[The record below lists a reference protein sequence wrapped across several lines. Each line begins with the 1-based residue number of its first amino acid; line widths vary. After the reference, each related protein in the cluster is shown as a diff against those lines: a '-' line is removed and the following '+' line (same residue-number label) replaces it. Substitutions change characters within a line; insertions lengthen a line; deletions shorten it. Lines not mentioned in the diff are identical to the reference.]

1 MDESNNT
8 DSTVKDTDNSEDKA
22 AINNREKENKHLK
35 NGFSKIDETEL
46 VDVVIND
53 GKDIEDENEQMFQ
66 DVIIDDEFHG
76 KEKQPESRLGIIRQ
90 SAKGVIEHI
99 AFRIFTVVLILTD
112 ITLVI
117 VEVTVFSEDDET
129 SYRIEL
135 VSRAIISYFVLEI
148 GVRIF
153 VKGKRFFKSVMDVL
167 DMIIVFATFIFDVAT
182 FVVGVSTNDYS
193 RLPVIGRGLR
203 IVRIFRSIYIMVQQ
217 YRHFTKAARQTVSQ
231 NKRRYQ
237 KDGFDLDLCYVT
249 ERVIAMS
256 FPSSGVRK
264 LYRNP
269 IEDVARFLDTKH
281 KDHYRV
287 YDLCSERNYDPNKFH
302 GRVERLFIDDHNV
315 PILEDLIKF
324 CKNVR
329 EWLSEDDKNV
339 IAVHCKGGKG
349 RTGTM
354 ICTWLVD
361 CDMFKEAESSLDYFG
376 GRRTDL
382 SVGTTFQG
390 VETPSQS
397 RYVGYYENVKKDYD
411 GECPPVI
418 NLKIT
423 SIKITGINDIG
434 KGDGSDLAMEIYKN
448 KEKVHTVQFG
458 KQINCQIRHNNLK
471 NLIDVQILNCPD
483 LYNDIKLRFTSKSS
497 KVPKV
502 YDNCAFFFWFHTS
515 FIENNKLLLPRDELD
530 NPHKK
535 KVQKIYKDHFSIEVG
550 FEKIS

>member
-1 MDESNNT
+1 MDKNIGGT
-8 DSTVKDTDNSEDKA
+8 KDDNSPATDIEKNA
-22 AINNREKENKHLK
+22 GKNKENGTPRMDDLELVEVMV
-35 NGFSKIDETEL
+35 NDTVDSLVNDEDGDNDETQI
-46 VDVVIND
+46 V
-53 GKDIEDENEQMFQ
+53 Q
-66 DVIIDDEFHG
+66 DVIIEDEFHG
-76 KEKQPESRLGIIRQ
+76 KDKQPETRIGEWRLFVKGI
-90 SAKGVIEHI
+90 IEHI
-99 AFRIFTVVLILTD
+99 VFRIFTVVLILTD
-112 ITLVI
+112 IVLVI
-117 VEVTVFSEDDET
+117 VELTVFDGD
-129 SYRIEL
+129 SYEIEQ
-135 VSRAIISYFVLEI
+135 VSRAIIAYFVLEI
-148 GVRIF
+148 FVRIF
-153 VKGKRFFKSVMDVL
+153 VKGKRFFKSWMDVA
-167 DMIIVFATFIFDVAT
+167 DMVVVFVTFAVDVAT
-182 FVVGVSTNDYS
+182 YIVGLSNNQFS
-193 RLPVIGRGLR
+193 RLGVIGRTLR
-203 IVRIFRSIYIMVQQ
+203 IIRIFRSIYIMVQQ

-281 KDHYRV
+281 QDHYRV
-287 YDLCSERNYDPNKFH
+287 YDLCSERNYNPEKFH

-315 PILEDLIKF
+315 PTLDDLIKF
-324 CKNVR
+324 CNNVR
-329 EWLSEDDKNV
+329 KWLSEDERNV

-397 RYVGYYENVKKDYD
+397 RYVGYYERVKKDYD
-411 GECPPVI
+411 GESPPVVTVRI
-418 NLKIT
+418 TNL
-423 SIKITGINDIG
+423 KITGING
-434 KGDGSDLAMEIYKN
+434 VGRGDGTDLSMEIYKDN
-448 KEKVHTVQFG
+448 VRIFLVNFG
-458 KQINCQIRHNNLK
+458 KQTNCQIKHDNLK
-471 NLIDVQILNCPD
+471 NLIDVKILNCPD
-483 LYNDIKLRFTSKSS
+483 LTADTKVRFTSKSM

-502 YDNCAFFFWFHTS
+502 YDGCAFFFWFHTS
-515 FIENNKLLLPRDELD
+515 FIENNRLLLPRDELD

-535 KVQKIYKDHFSIEVG
+535 KVHKIYQEDFSVDVT
-550 FEKIS
+550 FERIS